1 MDRDVYARMDQ
12 LEAHHWWFVGRREII
27 RTAIERLIALPQRA
41 AILEAGCGTG
51 GNLAMLSSLG
61 ELDAF
66 EYDDIARRRAEEK
79 SDRTLPFG
87 ALPDQI
93 PGEDRAYDLIGLF
106 DVLEHVEADEASL
119 AALGRRLSKDGR
131 LILTV
136 PAYGWLWSKH
146 DERHHH
152 FRRYTKASLKEA
164 AAAAGMTVERS
175 FYFNS
180 FLFPVVVAVRALKAV
195 LGHDTPDDDL
205 PSPVMNRLLSRVFRT
220 ERHLVGTIPMPFG
233 LSLCAVLRRA
243 DEA

>member
-12 LEAHHWWFVGRREII
+12 LEANHWWFVGRREII
-27 RTAIERLIALPQRA
+27 RAAITKLIPLPQKPS
-41 AILEAGCGTG
+41 ILEAGCGTG

-61 ELDAF
+61 DLDAF
-66 EYDDIARRRAEEK
+66 EFDDIARKRAEEK
-79 SDRTLPFG
+79 SNRSLPFG
-87 ALPDQI
+87 ALPDRI
-93 PGEDRAYDLIGLF
+93 PGDDSAYDLIGLF

-119 AALGRRLSKDGR
+119 AALGARLTPEGR

-152 FRRYTKASLKEA
+152 FRRYTKASLTEA
-164 AAAAGMTVERS
+164 AQAAGLKVERS

-180 FLFPVVVAVRALKAV
+180 FLFPVVVAIRALKA
-195 LGHDTPDDDL
+195 LFRRDTPDDDL
-205 PSPVMNRLLSRVFRT
+205 PGPIINRLLSRVFRT